1 MTSSKNLGYFTFTR
15 CVMESNYLYFI
26 KLYVPSSEISEL
38 WSLFV
43 VLRPSPLCFFN
54 SVKES
59 FSFPMNISF
68 GIQRCHSVS
77 VKKRNAHEKISQYFM
92 YPSSYCFISVLSFIV
107 LMMLFKEQK
116 FFIMIKSSFVF
127 FFLLSLRDLVLYLRI
142 LSIRRALFKH
152 LLLSLPSCLFT
163 DQPQ

>member
-1 MTSSKNLGYFTFTR
+1 
-15 CVMESNYLYFI
+15 MESNYLYFI

-92 YPSSYCFISVLSFIV
+92 YPSSYCFISVLSFIA
-107 LMMLFKEQK
+107 
-116 FFIMIKSSFVF
+116 I
-127 FFLLSLRDLVLYLRI
+127 FFLVLHFLNCWNI
-142 LSIRRALFKH
+142 IALQCCVSAIQKGEISYMYVYMPS
-152 LLLSLPSCLFT
+152 LLSLPPLL
-163 DQPQ
+163 